1 MTKTATFR
9 FYEELND
16 FLSPEKRKRLFPF
29 EFSGKP
35 SVKDAIEALGVPHT
49 EVDLILVNSRPVN
62 FKYNICNDDYISVYP
77 VFESLDITSV
87 TLLRSKGLRKLNF
100 ILDVHLGKLTAYLR
114 MAGFDCFY
122 ENDNPGEDIIGI
134 AAKEARTI
142 LTRNLGILKNGAVTR
157 GYWIRSQDP
166 KKQFEEV
173 VKKFRLFSMFKPFS
187 RCIRCNGLIIPV
199 PKERVLHLLKE
210 ATKQYYQ
217 EFFHCSSCHRVYWKG
232 SHYHRMK
239 KFIESVLST
248 ESINL

>member
-16 FLSPEKRKRLFPF
+16 FISPEKRKRPFPF

-35 SVKDAIEALGVPHT
+35 SVKDTIEAIGVPHT

-62 FKYNICNDDYISVYP
+62 FNHNICNDDFISVYP

-87 TLLRSKGLRKLNF
+87 TLLRSKGLRKIKF
-100 ILDVHLGKLTAYLR
+100 ILDVHLGKLAAYLR

-122 ENDNPGEDIIGI
+122 ENDYPDQDLIRI
-134 AAKEARTI
+134 AVNESRTI
-142 LTRNLGILKNGAVTR
+142 LTRDLDILKNGAVTH

-173 VKKFRLFSMFKPFS
+173 VKKFKLFPMFKPLS
-187 RCIRCNGLIIPV
+187 RCIRCNGLIRPA
-199 PKERVLHLLKE
+199 PKERVLHLIKE
-210 ATKQYYQ
+210 ATKQFYQ

-232 SHYHRMK
+232 SHYYRMK
-239 KFIESVLST
+239 KFIDSVQFAK
-248 ESINL
+248 SIDL